1 MNPLHLIKPYII
13 ENRTRIVIGLIS
25 LIIVDF
31 LQLIIPRIIK
41 TAVDELTLYQA
52 SWEGL
57 VRQALAI
64 LVVGVLIG
72 GFRPA
77 QPPLSAP
84 ADPVRP
90 VFRYGRHG

>member
-1 MNPLHLIKPYII
+1 MWFRRQQPISALTRTVDERPGKNRILNPLRLIKPSLI
-13 ENRTRIVIGLIS
+13 ENRTRIIIGLIS

-57 VRQALAI
+57 MRQA
-64 LVVGVLIG
+64 
-72 GFRPA
+72 
-77 QPPLSAP
+77 S
-84 ADPVRP
+84 
-90 VFRYGRHG
+90 